1 MSDKEK
7 IYTKK
12 EEWLSI
18 ISHAA
23 GIVGA
28 VVVGLYFLYKVID
41 KNGDAVDLMSMILYM
56 SGMLAS
62 FVCSTAYH
70 SAKPGTS
77 ARRILRKFD
86 HSAIY
91 WYIAGSYSPIT
102 LIAMRDIGYWGWG
115 MFSFIW
121 ICAIAGTS
129 VSLYSLKK
137 QNYIE
142 TACYVLMGLTILV
155 AMKQFYDAVPLS
167 AFLWVIGEG
176 VAYITGAVLY
186 SLHKIKYVHA
196 VFHIFVLLGTVC
208 HMFAVWKIID
218 MM

>member
-1 MSDKEK
+1 MPGSLSLREYGKETASSPAFDFSENRAPFSIFLPIAVICGKNALFLCTMSDKEK

-12 EEWLSI
+12 EEWLNI

-23 GIVGA
+23 GIVAA

-91 WYIAGSYSPIT
+91 W
-102 LIAMRDIGYWGWG
+102 
-115 MFSFIW
+115 
-121 ICAIAGTS
+121 
-129 VSLYSLKK
+129 
-137 QNYIE
+137 
-142 TACYVLMGLTILV
+142 
-155 AMKQFYDAVPLS
+155 
-167 AFLWVIGEG
+167 
-176 VAYITGAVLY
+176 
-186 SLHKIKYVHA
+186 
-196 VFHIFVLLGTVC
+196 
-208 HMFAVWKIID
+208 
-218 MM
+218 